1 MNAEI
6 ETIFAAFQPAG
17 STKPIP
23 VDFLHHDPETPGETY
38 MTYNALLELPG
49 LVADNTLQATTQSY
63 DFHIF
68 SKSNYANIESA
79 VKALLGGN
87 GWVFI
92 QASEDLY
99 EEDTRYFHKII
110 TFEKERNY

>member
-6 ETIFAAFQPAG
+6 ETMFNNFTVDGTA
-17 STKPIP
+17 IP
-23 VDFLHHDPETPGETY
+23 VDFLHHDAETPGETY
-38 MTYNALLELPG
+38 ITYNSMIELPG
-49 LVADNTLQATTQSY
+49 VVADNQLQNTAQAY

-68 SKSNYANIESA
+68 SQSNYANIESA

-87 GWVFI
+87 GWVFN

-99 EEDTRYFHKII
+99 EEDTKYYHKII
-110 TFEKERNY
+110 TFEKERSY